1 MIKLYDTNILL
12 DLQEEVFKEDFL
24 ISNITLAELE
34 EIKTSR
40 TKDEDIKL
48 KARKLLR
55 LLDENQD
62 KYEIIFYKNTWD
74 VKIQEF
80 NLPNNNDSKIIIS
93 AYECFIDH
101 NDMIFITNDLACKM
115 LSKSLGIPTDSVQ
128 AKEDTYTGYK
138 QIYLTDTELANF
150 YNKTLENNENIY
162 SLLINEY
169 LLITGN
175 SGKIIDKY
183 KWTKEGYKKI
193 PFYKF
198 ESRMF
203 GKISP
208 KDGDPYQHIA
218 MDTLVNN
225 QISMLRG
232 PAGSGK
238 SYLAMGYL
246 MEQLENGKI
255 DKILIFCNTV
265 AVRGSA
271 KLGYYPGSRDE
282 KLLDSQIGNFLAAK
296 FGSMTQVEEMLDE
309 GTLVLLPVS
318 DIRGV
323 DTGGM
328 RAGIYITEAQNTSV
342 DIMKLMLQRVGED
355 CICII
360 DGDDQAQVDMTEYN
374 GNNNGMKRLSEVFK
388 GKDFYGETTLKTIY
402 RSKIAAT
409 AELL

>member
-12 DLQEEVFKEDFL
+12 DLQEEVFKENFL
-24 ISNITLAELE
+24 ISNITFAELE

-62 KYEIIFYKNTWD
+62 KYEILFYKNSWD
-74 VKIQEF
+74 AKIQEF

-93 AYECFIDH
+93 AYKYSID
-101 NDMIFITNDLACKM
+101 DMIFITNDLACKM
-115 LSKSLGIPTDSVQ
+115 LSKSLGIHAESAQV
-128 AKEDTYTGYK
+128 KEDTYTGYK
-138 QIYLTDTELANF
+138 QIYLTDAELANF

-169 LLITGN
+169 LLITN
-175 SGKIIDKY
+175 SSGKVIDKY
-183 KWTKEGYKKI
+183 KWTKEGYKNI

-203 GKISP
+203 GKITP

-218 MDTLVNN
+218 MDTLANN

-246 MEQLENGKI
+246 MEQLEKGRI

-328 RAGIYITEAQNTSV
+328 RAGIYVTEAQNTSV

-360 DGDDQAQVDMTEYN
+360 DGDDKAQVDMMEYN
-374 GNNNGMKRLSEVFK
+374 GNNNGMRRLSEVFK
-388 GKDFYGETTLKTIY
+388 DKDFYGETTLKTIY

-409 AELL
+409 AELM